1 MWFCFL
7 VERDDRE
14 TGRVEEEEK
23 RRGDVLNE
31 ERDGKLTQVYVWKF
45 WG

>member
-7 VERDDRE
+7 GERDDRE

-31 ERDGKLTQVYVWKF
+31 KKEMEN
-45 WG
+45 